1 MATKSK
7 KDDFIL
13 TASGYKYDRDLARV
27 SIKVIPALQ
36 ALIANQLD
44 LIELVKK
51 LAPEQDIF
59 LERHMTELSGVEE
72 EIARAYSKYI
82 EKKEAVRV
90 QREEK
95 ALAAAGKAGMVKS
108 IDTEMGMPS
117 SYYLPP
123 GEDALTQLDRL
134 ADRLSPGLPSA
145 VYEKESKVMAREPK
159 VDVGRIALGAS
170 IKVLENF
177 LGRPL
182 SEEEMISLEQQVAMY
197 L

>member
-1 MATKSK
+1 MAKKSK

-13 TASGYKYDRDLARV
+13 TASGYKYDTDLVKV

-44 LIELVKK
+44 LMELVKK

-72 EIARAYSKYI
+72 EIARSYSKHI
-82 EKKEAVRV
+82 EKKEAARA

-95 ALAAAGKAGMVKS
+95 AAADKAGILEKS
-108 IDTEMGMPS
+108 LNTELES
-117 SYYLPP
+117 SGSYNSPL

-145 VYEKESKVMAREPK
+145 AYEKESKVMVREPK

-177 LGRPL
+177 LARPL
-182 SEEEMISLEQQVAMY
+182 SEEEMITLEQQVAMY